1 MVELAA
7 ETDAETSSCKAVIL
21 VDVVVARVIG
31 EGMPWRDPAH
41 DNSVELFLR
50 HVLGTYTYSCVS
62 WF

>member
-31 EGMPWRDPAH
+31 EGMSGVTP
-41 DNSVELFLR
+41 LMTT
-50 HVLGTYTYSCVS
+50 VLNFFYVT
-62 WF
+62 F